1 MSEKRV
7 CQPDALFIPPIY
19 EDMIEAF
26 SELEH
31 FINYNRTENV
41 FIRAALIH
49 YQFETIHP
57 FIDANGRV
65 GRLLN
70 TLYLIENGII
80 KKPVL
85 KWSEILWEQRNHYYS
100 ELQYTHETGIF
111 ENWIIFF
118 LTTINEAIQ
127 RTLCF

>member
-1 MSEKRV
+1 
-7 CQPDALFIPPIY
+7 
-19 EDMIEAF
+19 MIEAF